1 MSSRDRRAAAA
12 RRKKAKRSL
21 RAPNPADLQRPLRLI
36 VEGVEL
42 LDQYGELLDDTVA
55 AWERAETRLRAA
67 ADRIAEL
74 TAPYDAFDIL
84 ALIQL
89 HQGTADPETYKETEH
104 EGSLALIELVALVLA
119 ARGTRARKGE
129 PGQGHH
135 PNPAAI
141 VDAVV
146 ERAREAIDAGSMMQ
160 LFRSASDPDPI
171 ARLSF
176 GTVLREVSLRN
187 SSYPHMV
194 RDTLSALFDEPSVAE
209 ACARVMGCTVREIIS
224 VFDALQTLQEAAW
237 TARFAAL
244 DGIAQLASP
253 HPTPEAIREGRQMWA
268 RAWDAPAECSVFTD
282 ESIAEQAVVTVEIV
296 RRVRALFITPMV
308 AKPPGDAAVEF
319 FQGHSALRT
328 RPLLSDPG
336 GTSVVVHGALPIPA
350 IRERVEEELRAD
362 QKAWDRYSKH
372 RGKYLEHCSC
382 ALVAEHLPG
391 SVPHLGLEYFVPGS
405 DTELAPEHYSKLV
418 EGDALLIAD
427 DVAVVIESKAVAL
440 RPGARTGDP
449 LRLRQ
454 DLRRIVSDA
463 AEQGDRMRRRI
474 LDDGGLRLRDST
486 WLDLSQVREVL
497 TIAVSLEDLSGIA
510 TVTSEL
516 VSAGL
521 LNDST
526 LPWTVSLHDLR
537 IVSELVDRPA
547 ELLLY
552 LRRRTEPDIT
562 RRFHAID
569 ELDFFLHFLAAQ
581 FFAEPDP
588 ERVHRELPQ
597 LGAPRVRDLRRYRD
611 QPLEM
616 LTSRTDAL
624 DSWYFHQLGVRNA
637 PAPKPCMNAN
647 PHVLRLIDEIT
658 ARGEPGWLAMTATL
672 IDGDTATQNHWGQ
685 LGARL
690 AAKTRA
696 DGRRHAITVPG
707 GTRRG
712 NSFLM
717 VWATAPLD
725 GDTVVEGDRIR
736 EYLTAKK
743 HQMQL
748 DRGFAMLFDNRSGSL
763 VATFYDNRVPGPE
776 PDLDAVIAA
785 SELRSPDSFR
795 TMPPPARKPRREK
808 KKRRK

>member
-1 MSSRDRRAAAA
+1 M
-12 RRKKAKRSL
+12 
-21 RAPNPADLQRPLRLI
+21 
-36 VEGVEL
+36 
-42 LDQYGELLDDTVA
+42 
-55 AWERAETRLRAA
+55 
-67 ADRIAEL
+67 
-74 TAPYDAFDIL
+74 
-84 ALIQL
+84 
-89 HQGTADPETYKETEH
+89 
-104 EGSLALIELVALVLA
+104 
-119 ARGTRARKGE
+119 
-129 PGQGHH
+129 
-135 PNPAAI
+135 
-141 VDAVV
+141 
-146 ERAREAIDAGSMMQ
+146 
-160 LFRSASDPDPI
+160 
-171 ARLSF
+171 
-176 GTVLREVSLRN
+176 
-187 SSYPHMV
+187 
-194 RDTLSALFDEPSVAE
+194 
-209 ACARVMGCTVREIIS
+209 S
-224 VFDALQTLQEAAW
+224 VFDSLQSLVETAW
-237 TARFAAL
+237 TDRFAAL
-244 DGIAQLASP
+244 DIVAQLASA
-253 HPTPEAIREGRQMWA
+253 HPTTPAPEVIRQGREMWA
-268 RAWDAPAECSVFTD
+268 RAWDAPAECAVFAD
-282 ESIAEQAVVTVEIV
+282 ESIAEHAEVDVEIV
-296 RRVRALFITPMV
+296 RRVRALFTTPMV
-308 AKPPGDAAVEF
+308 ASPAGDAAVDF
-319 FQGHSALRT
+319 FQGLSTLRT
-328 RPLLSDPG
+328 RPLVGDPG

-350 IRERVEEELRAD
+350 IRERVEEALRAD
-362 QKAWDRYSKH
+362 QKAWDLYSKH
-372 RGKYLEHCSC
+372 RGTYLEHSSC

-391 SVPHLGLEYFVPGS
+391 SVQHLGLEYFVPGS
-405 DTELAPEHYSKLV
+405 DIELAPERYSKLV

-440 RPGARTGDP
+440 RPGARTGDA

-463 AEQGDRMRRRI
+463 ADQSDRMRRRI

-486 WLDLSQVREVL
+486 WLDLSHVREVL

-588 ERVHRELPQ
+588 ERMHRELPL
-597 LGAPRVRDLRRYRD
+597 LGTPRVRDLRRYRD

-624 DSWYFHQLGVRNA
+624 DAWYFHELGIRTA
-637 PAPKPCMNAN
+637 PAPKPRMNAN
-647 PHVLRLIDEIT
+647 PNLLRLIDEIT
-658 ARGEPGWLAMTATL
+658 ARFEPGWFAMTATL
-672 IDGDTATQNHWGQ
+672 LDGNTATQNHW
-685 LGARL
+685 ARHGPHL

-696 DGRRHAITVPG
+696 DGRRHAVTVPG

-717 VWATAPLD
+717 VWATAPLG
-725 GDTVVEGDRIR
+725 GDPSAEGDRIR

-743 HQMQL
+743 HQMKL
-748 DRGFAMLFDNRSGSL
+748 DRGFAMLFDNRSGIL
-763 VATFYDNRVPGPE
+763 MATFYDNRVPGPD
-776 PDLDAVIAA
+776 PDLDAVIAT
-785 SELRSPDSFR
+785 SDLRSPDSFR
-795 TMPPPARKPRREK
+795 TTPPPARKPPRAK